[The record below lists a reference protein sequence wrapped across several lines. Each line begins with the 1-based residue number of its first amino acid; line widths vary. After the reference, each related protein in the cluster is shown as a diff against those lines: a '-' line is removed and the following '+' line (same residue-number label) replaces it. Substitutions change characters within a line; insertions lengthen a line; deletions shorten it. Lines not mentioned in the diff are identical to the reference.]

1 MITEVRL
8 HLSGELYGGDP
19 RGLLRHLGLHARPL
33 GNAHWAVWPNEERSF
48 VSCRDLAD
56 STGLR
61 HRFDYLHG
69 VPAPLIR
76 LDDAETLESFREL
89 AGQLAERMTG
99 GSDIAAPLHHIQFE
113 VMRSGTNQQL
123 ITAVRDAYEN
133 IGRWPV
139 ERTGEPAFP
148 DCSAHLITATDL
160 LIRRARLPAIMF
172 RFDQDPDAMQT
183 ITSLNGDL
191 PQSNQAS
198 ARAVWPLPTGKV

>member
-1 MITEVRL
+1 MDTPPIVSEQEWEKARQDLLVKEKEVTRAQ
-8 HLSGELYGGDP
+8 D
-19 RGLLRHLGLHARPL
+19 A
-33 GNAHWAVWPNEERSF
+33 
-48 VSCRDLAD
+48 LA
-56 STGLR
+56 
-61 HRFDYLHG
+61 
-69 VPAPLIR
+69 
-76 LDDAETLESFREL
+76 
-89 AGQLAERMTG
+89 AERRRM
-99 GSDIAAPLHHIQFE
+99 PWRFVEKEYEFE
-113 VMRSGTNQQL
+113 GPEGRVMRSGTNQQL

-198 ARAVWPLPTGKV
+198 ARAVWPLRYWQSLIRPSLARLPNYVGVHAKAVTSCAARGTSVRQGLGCKRC